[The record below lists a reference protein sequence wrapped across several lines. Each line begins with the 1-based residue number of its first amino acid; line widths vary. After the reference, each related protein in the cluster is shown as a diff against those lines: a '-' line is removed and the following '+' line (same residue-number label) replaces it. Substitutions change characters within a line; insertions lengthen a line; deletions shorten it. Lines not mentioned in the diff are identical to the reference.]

1 MATSKLNAEQFA
13 NLVNGLKGVIL
24 VYKSVDREGNEKEA
38 AQQFFGADYEPK
50 DKTQNEIFRVWKN
63 VVMTFWAVK
72 AEEIKLREANDGI
85 RSKLR
90 ATTPCAIIF
99 RTANGETVKRFD
111 LEESVW
117 AKIGLVPTK
126 KDFERTARDYK
137 KAIHAAA
144 KASFDALG
152 FRVALPRETEQPVEQ
167 PAENVVE
174 QPVPQS
180 AEAPAEVVAE
190 TTAEAVSEQVTAKGK
205 GKGKG
210 KNKTTEQPIAEQPTE
225 VTAEVLTEQPTEQVM
240 EQQPVAEMEVA
251 A

>member
-1 MATSKLNAEQFA
+1 MATSRLNSEEFV

-24 VYKSVDREGNEKEA
+24 VYKSTDRDGNEKET

-50 DKTQNEIFRVWKN
+50 DKTQDEIFRGWKN

-90 ATTPCAIIF
+90 ATTPCAVIF
-99 RTANGETVKRFD
+99 RTEKGETVKRFE

-144 KASFDALG
+144 KASFDTLG
-152 FRVALPRETEQPVEQ
+152 FRVALPR
-167 PAENVVE
+167 AAE
-174 QPVPQS
+174 QPVPQ
-180 AEAPAEVVAE
+180 PAEVPAAVTVETTAGTVAEQAGAKSKGKGRNAGRNKATEQPAAGQSQEQPAEVTAE
-190 TTAEAVSEQVTAKGK
+190 TTAGAVSEQAAG
-205 GKGKG
+205 
-210 KNKTTEQPIAEQPTE
+210 
-225 VTAEVLTEQPTEQVM
+225 
-240 EQQPVAEMEVA
+240 QQPSTDMKTA